1 MIDLRVLTI
10 RITLVGVWLVACAA
24 FLYAPLLLQRWQRT
38 QSLNILIWPTMLD
51 AKKLAEFEQNTGI
64 KLYISYYENNDELVR
79 KLRVTKGA
87 QYDLVIAADTA
98 VHTLIQEQL
107 VQPLDTTKLSF
118 YNELRPSLLHHYF
131 DPNNRYS
138 VPYYMSMY
146 GLGIDRRYFDKELPK
161 ASWTLLFEHNG
172 YRITMT
178 DDPRRAILI
187 AAQYLFGSIDDLNNP
202 ERIAEIKQLLLQQK
216 KWVELYS
223 DIRGEEVL
231 AAQSCPVALTIS
243 SDLTRVQREY
253 PSLQFLIPHEGTF
266 MTIDSCIMPVA
277 TSKQELVYQLL
288 NAIYQPD
295 MIRYHADKYGFCPPL
310 VTVEPAEQVI
320 CPDEQQL
327 KQIDFF
333 RNVVPKDVIDKL
345 WVAVMAH

>member
-1 MIDLRVLTI
+1 MMELRVLTM
-10 RITLVGVWLVACAA
+10 RITMVGVWLVAFAA
-24 FLYAPLLLQRWQRT
+24 WLYAPLLFQRWQRT

-51 AKKLAEFEQNTGI
+51 AKKLAEFEHNTGI
-64 KLYISYYENNDELVR
+64 KLYISYYESNDELVR

-98 VHTLIQEQL
+98 VHALIQEKL
-107 VQPLDTTKLSF
+107 VQPIDTNKLSF
-118 YNELRPSLLHHYF
+118 YSDVRPWLLHHYF

-146 GLGIDRRYFDKELPK
+146 GLGIDRRYFKELPS
-161 ASWTLLFEHNG
+161 ASWALLFENNG

-178 DDPRRAILI
+178 DDPRRALLI
-187 AAQYLFGSIDDLNNP
+187 AANYLFGSFDDLDNP
-202 ERIAEIKQLLLQQK
+202 ERIADIKHLLLQQK

-253 PSLQFLIPHEGTF
+253 PTLQFLIPQEGTF
-266 MTIDSCIMPVA
+266 MTIDSCIIPVA

-288 NAIYQPD
+288 NVIYQPD

-310 VTVEPAEQVI
+310 KSVAPAEHII